1 MTKYGTLLDECVEV
15 QHVHHRLKVHR
26 KAQRARQ
33 NLARGTAV
41 AVRLDCAAGCAT
53 HERLGRALL
62 VKEQALVTHAR
73 RVALA
78 RDQHAVSRRRAVRH
92 EAVAVHL

>member
-1 MTKYGTLLDECVEV
+1 MTKYGTLVVECGQV
-15 QHVHHRLKVHR
+15 QRVHRLLKALW

-33 NLARGTAV
+33 NLARRAAV
-41 AVRLDCAAGCAT
+41 AVRLHCAAGRAT

-62 VKEQALVTHAR
+62 VKEEARVTHAR

-78 RDQHAVSRRRAVRH
+78 RDQHAVPRRRAVRNQ
-92 EAVAVHL
+92 AVAVHL